1 MASHVLRALAR
12 RPVAGSVALAGTS
25 LAVGAVA
32 NPDHDGVHFV
42 NRFTEAS
49 RAFLP
54 MYFVDYLGHVR
65 RCVGKRDDEEHMW
78 KSRQI
83 MWSGVATRL
92 RELCKKNG
100 GIYVKA
106 GQHICV
112 QPVSPQPFQT
122 ILRTLMDSAGV
133 RPFEEDR
140 ATFLEDLGVD
150 IEDAFA
156 HIDPTPVASAS
167 LAQVYKATT
176 HGGETVAVKIQ
187 QRPVARFLAIDLATI
202 DAYYSLLSFLIPGL
216 RFQWLAAETRRHM
229 AEELDFRE
237 EAKNAERARALMAK
251 DFDDSTEL
259 HVPRVHDTLS
269 GARVLT
275 QEWCDGARID
285 DKEGLRSRGVDRREL
300 ATLVNRIFGRM
311 TFVHGFVHCDP
322 HPGNLLVDSNGRVVL
337 LDHGVYRSLDD
348 ETRRT
353 WCKLWRGLIA
363 NDDAEMR
370 KAVADLGVDP
380 ELSTFFRIVLAL
392 VPARVVEDV
401 HGTSTS
407 AVISPGGGGET
418 GGAGGTLNVQAAAR
432 SGNPNP
438 KPGLAGFSGGV
449 DKLSSFGKRE
459 VMRDVLGVKVERQ
472 TELFET
478 LPRDLLMILKANNLL
493 RYVNEQLDSPVNRF
507 RSIAAAAEEGIA
519 ATSSAEAEG
528 ILERKARDRNGGR
541 RFGESLSHSSN
552 GWSYGAQVG
561 AMLLPLQL
569 AMMKGKLGFAMWRRA
584 REEAKAAMQG
594 AKRAGVGAKAA
605 SGGAQGGEPAMT

>member
-12 RPVAGSVALAGTS
+12 RPVAGSAALAGTS
-25 LAVGAVA
+25 LAAGAVA

-167 LAQVYKATT
+167 LAQVYRATT

-202 DAYYSLLSFLIPGL
+202 DAYYGLLSSLIPGL
-216 RFQWLAAETRRHM
+216 RFQWLANETRRHM

-237 EAKNAERARALMAK
+237 EAKNADRARALMAK
-251 DFDDSTEL
+251 DFDDMTEL

-269 GARVLT
+269 GSRVLT
-275 QEWCDGARID
+275 QEWCDGVRID
-285 DKEGLRSRGVDRREL
+285 DREGLRSRGIDKTKL
-300 ATLVNRIFGRM
+300 AILVNEIFGRM
-311 TFVHGFVHCDP
+311 TFVHGYTHCDP
-322 HPGNLLVDSNGRVVL
+322 HPGNILVDSNGRVVL

-348 ETRRT
+348 DTRRT

-363 NDDAEMR
+363 GDEREMR
-370 KAVADLGVDP
+370 AAVNDLGVDP
-380 ELSTFFRIVLAL
+380 DLTDFFRIVPAL

-407 AVISPGGGGET
+407 AVISSTRDLGDDEDDL
-418 GGAGGTLNVQAAAR
+418 GARANGSSN
-432 SGNPNP
+432 N
-438 KPGLAGFSGGV
+438 LAGFSTGV

-507 RSIAAAAEEGIA
+507 RSIVASAEEGLAVTRA
-519 ATSSAEAEG
+519 AGAEG
-528 ILERKARDRNGGR
+528 ILERRARERNGGR
-541 RFGESLSHSSN
+541 WGESSSAAR
-552 GWSYGAQVG
+552 WSYGAQVG
-561 AMLLPLQL
+561 AALLPLRL
-569 AMMKGKLGFAMWRRA
+569 AMMKGKIGFGMWRKA
-584 REEAKAAMQG
+584 KEEAAAAAQAMKG
-594 AKRAGVGAKAA
+594 AAVGAGAAKATGA
-605 SGGAQGGEPAMT
+605 PGGGPALA